1 LETADFQ
8 RPSRDFSAA
17 VKTAGKPVQ
26 LIAAPND
33 HRLEMVE
40 SLGNPW
46 RPNGPS
52 GARVDEACADM
63 SARLALYGFVPG
75 VFIRPASA
83 GSASQSHCQWRLVP
97 RMGLGHYGVE
107 AVPKPESFPID
118 KIYVPVKRRKALKP
132 EVVQEIAESILEIG
146 QQAPILVRP
155 DEDRFV
161 LVEGLHRLEA
171 CKALGEPAILG
182 LLVSAEVAHHRT
194 LSPQSA
200 KAEAEA
206 EAERQK
212 MERLRKLRLEREAA
226 DKPGI
231 AAKAVLA
238 TETAVIQRE
247 HPEKTARNNLKATPN
262 QSGRGTS
269 GSAPRTLSEWV
280 KQQERGGG
288 RY

>member
-1 LETADFQ
+1 
-8 RPSRDFSAA
+8 
-17 VKTAGKPVQ
+17 
-26 LIAAPND
+26 
-33 HRLEMVE
+33 
-40 SLGNPW
+40 
-46 RPNGPS
+46 
-52 GARVDEACADM
+52 
-63 SARLALYGFVPG
+63 
-75 VFIRPASA
+75 
-83 GSASQSHCQWRLVP
+83 
-97 RMGLGHYGVE
+97 MGLGHYGVE
-107 AVPKPESFPID
+107 AVLKPESFPID

-146 QQAPILVRP
+146 QQAPILVRS

-171 CKALGEPAILG
+171 CKALGERAIIG

-231 AAKAVLA
+231 AAKAVVA

-247 HPEKTARNNLKATPN
+247 RPDKTTRNDPKAASN
-262 QSGRGTS
+262 QSGRRTL